1 MTGNGVPKGCQQCMA
16 QTLRLGSSYDY
27 RARSRT
33 SSFLSSSEACRGS
46 PCLRRNG
53 GNFSS
58 AYEALRGGGGGGASA
73 APMEDDDGKAH
84 QAEGLQ
90 EDGDS
95 EGSPPRGRDAMSPE
109 YAEMAGE

>member
-1 MTGNGVPKGCQQCMA
+1 MRGADTEVIGASQF
-16 QTLRLGSSYDY
+16 T
-27 RARSRT
+27 ARGLVLAV
-33 SSFLSSSEACRGS
+33 SFLCTCHAYQGL
-46 PCLRRNG
+46 PCPRRNG